1 MNNDYSFL
9 GDNITH
15 WTQSI
20 RRGYAMSFLLSSFH
34 DTGVF
39 ELLKDLSPKSSD
51 EISKKLNLN
60 KEILESGLNFLA
72 NADNSIIKDKN
83 KNYQMTEIGKKRIFS
98 DQAMAMALGAVGA
111 YHVLFTNY
119 TKTLTNE
126 LTYGK
131 DFIRDGRLVAKS
143 SVLTGRANYPW
154 VAEKLAELKVETVV
168 DLGCGSGDIII
179 DFCKREKG
187 FKGVGL
193 DIDPTAIEVARENV
207 IKSNLQD
214 RIDLITGDMLD
225 PKTYSHKISS
235 KGEKV
240 AFNAIMALHEFLID
254 GDIAVINVLKKM
266 KKEFPGSFFIL
277 GEFNKC
283 SDDEFSNIPIYER
296 MHMLFYQEIIHGLTD
311 QGLASLE
318 KWKEIFEKAD
328 VELVEY
334 KKDFP
339 FRLVEY
345 VLKF

>member
-1 MNNDYSFL
+1 MQNDYSFL
-9 GDNITH
+9 GENITH

-39 ELLKDLSPKSSD
+39 EVLKELKPKSSK
-51 EISKKLNLN
+51 EISEKLSLN
-60 KEILESGLNFLA
+60 KFILESGLNFLV

-83 KNYQMTEIGKKRIFS
+83 GDYQMTALGQKRIFS

-111 YHVLFTNY
+111 YHVL
-119 TKTLTNE
+119 LTNFTSSMKNE
-126 LTYGK
+126 LVYGK

-143 SVLTGRANYPW
+143 SVLTGKANYSW
-154 VAEKLAELKVETVV
+154 VAQKISDLNVDTVV

-179 DFCKREKG
+179 DFCKRQNSFRG
-187 FKGVGL
+187 IGL
-193 DIDPTAIEVARENV
+193 DIDPEAIQVARENV
-207 IKSNLQD
+207 KQNKLDD
-214 RIDLITGDMLD
+214 RIELITGDMLD
-225 PKTYSHKISS
+225 PSTYSHKISS

-240 AFNAIMALHEFLID
+240 AFNAIMALHEFLIN
-254 GDIAVINVLKKM
+254 GEIAVVNVLKKM
-266 KKEFPGSFFIL
+266 KQEFPGSYFIL
-277 GEFNKC
+277 GEFNRC
-283 SDDEFSNIPIYER
+283 TDEEFSKIPLYER

-311 QGLASLE
+311 QDLASLDT
-318 KWKEIFEKAD
+318 WKKIFKEAE

-334 KKDFP
+334 KSDFP

>member
-1 MNNDYSFL
+1 MQDDYSFL
-9 GDNITH
+9 GENITH

-39 ELLKDLSPKSSD
+39 EVLKELKPKSSK
-51 EISKKLNLN
+51 EISEKLSLN
-60 KEILESGLNFLA
+60 KFILESGLNFLV

-83 KNYQMTEIGKKRIFS
+83 GDYQMTALGQKRIFS

-111 YHVLFTNY
+111 YHVL
-119 TKTLTNE
+119 LTNFTSTMKNE
-126 LTYGK
+126 LVYGK

-143 SVLTGRANYPW
+143 SVLTGKANYSW
-154 VAEKLAELKVETVV
+154 VAQKISDLNVDTVV

-179 DFCKREKG
+179 DFCKRQNSFRG
-187 FKGVGL
+187 IGL
-193 DIDPTAIEVARENV
+193 DIDPEAIQLARENV
-207 IKSNLQD
+207 KQNQLDD
-214 RIDLITGDMLD
+214 RIELITGDMLD
-225 PKTYSHKISS
+225 PSTYSKKISS

-240 AFNAIMALHEFLID
+240 AFNAIMALHEFLIN
-254 GDIAVINVLKKM
+254 GEIAVVNVLKKM
-266 KKEFPGSFFIL
+266 KQEFPGSYFIL
-277 GEFNKC
+277 GEFNRC
-283 SDDEFSNIPIYER
+283 TDEEFSKIPLYER

-311 QGLASLE
+311 QDLASLDT
-318 KWKEIFEKAD
+318 WKKIFKEAD

-334 KKDFP
+334 KSDFP

>member
-9 GDNITH
+9 GEDVTH

-20 RRGYAMSFLLSSFH
+20 RRGYAMSFILSSFH

-39 ELLKDLSPKSSD
+39 NFLKDLSPKSSK
-51 EISKKLNLN
+51 EISNKLKLN
-60 KEILESGLNFLA
+60 KEILESGLNFLV
-72 NADNSIIKDKN
+72 NADNSIVKDKN
-83 KNYQMTEIGKKRIFS
+83 KMYKMTEIGKKRIFS

-119 TKTLTNE
+119 TKTLKNE

-131 DFIRDGRLVAKS
+131 DFVRDGRLVAKS
-143 SVLTGRANYPW
+143 SVLTGRSNYPW
-154 VAEKLAELKVETVV
+154 VAEKLAELKVDTVV

-179 DFCKREKG
+179 DFCKRQNS

-193 DIDPTAIEVARENV
+193 DIDPTAIDVAKENV
-207 IKSNLQD
+207 VKSGLQD
-214 RIDLITGDMLD
+214 RIELITGDMLE
-225 PKTYSHKISS
+225 PKTYSNKIIS
-235 KGEKV
+235 KGDKV

-266 KKEFPGSFFIL
+266 KKEFPGSYFIL
-277 GEFNKC
+277 GEFNRC
-283 SDDEFSNIPIYER
+283 SDEEFSKIPIYER

-311 QGLASLE
+311 QDLASLE
-318 KWKEIFEKAD
+318 KWKKIFHD
-328 VELVEY
+328 SNVELIEY

>member
-1 MNNDYSFL
+1 MQNDYSFL
-9 GDNITH
+9 GENITH

-39 ELLKDLSPKSSD
+39 EVLKELKPKSSK
-51 EISKKLNLN
+51 EISEKLSLN
-60 KEILESGLNFLA
+60 KFILESGLNFLV

-83 KNYQMTEIGKKRIFS
+83 NNYQMTELGKKRIFS

-111 YHVLFTNY
+111 YHVL
-119 TKTLTNE
+119 LTNFTSTMKNE
-126 LTYGK
+126 LVYGK

-143 SVLTGRANYPW
+143 SVLTGKANYSW
-154 VAEKLAELKVETVV
+154 VAQKISDLNVDTVV

-179 DFCKREKG
+179 DFCKRQNSFRG
-187 FKGVGL
+187 IGL
-193 DIDPTAIEVARENV
+193 DIDPEAIQVARENV
-207 IKSNLQD
+207 KQNKLDD
-214 RIDLITGDMLD
+214 RIELITGDMLD
-225 PKTYSHKISS
+225 PSTYSHKISS

-240 AFNAIMALHEFLID
+240 AFNAIMALHEFLIN
-254 GDIAVINVLKKM
+254 GEIAVVNVLKKM
-266 KKEFPGSFFIL
+266 KQEFPGSYFIL
-277 GEFNKC
+277 GEFNRC
-283 SDDEFSNIPIYER
+283 TDEEFSKIPLYER

-311 QGLASLE
+311 QDLASLDT
-318 KWKEIFEKAD
+318 WKKIFKEAE

-334 KKDFP
+334 KSDFP

>member
-9 GDNITH
+9 GEDVTH

-20 RRGYAMSFLLSSFH
+20 RRGYAMSFILSSFH

-39 ELLKDLSPKSSD
+39 DFLKDLSPKSSK
-51 EISKKLNLN
+51 EISNKLKLN
-60 KEILESGLNFLA
+60 KEILESGLNFLV
-72 NADNSIIKDKN
+72 NADNSIVKDKN
-83 KNYQMTEIGKKRIFS
+83 KMYKMTEIGKKRIFS

-119 TKTLTNE
+119 TKTLKNE

-131 DFIRDGRLVAKS
+131 DFVRDGRLVAKS
-143 SVLTGRANYPW
+143 SVLTGRSNYPW
-154 VAEKLAELKVETVV
+154 VAEKLAELKVDTVV

-179 DFCKREKG
+179 DFCKRQNS

-193 DIDPTAIEVARENV
+193 DIDPTAIDVAKENV
-207 IKSNLQD
+207 VKSGLQD
-214 RIDLITGDMLD
+214 RIELITGDMLE
-225 PKTYSHKISS
+225 PKTYSNKIIS
-235 KGEKV
+235 KGDKV

-266 KKEFPGSFFIL
+266 KEEFPGSYFIL
-277 GEFNKC
+277 GEFNRC
-283 SDDEFSNIPIYER
+283 SDEEFSKIPIYER

-311 QGLASLE
+311 QDLASLE
-318 KWKEIFEKAD
+318 KWKKIFHD
-328 VELVEY
+328 SNVELIEY

>member
-1 MNNDYSFL
+1 MQDDYSFL
-9 GDNITH
+9 GENITH

-39 ELLKDLSPKSSD
+39 ELLKELKPKSSK
-51 EISKKLNLN
+51 EISEKLSLN
-60 KEILESGLNFLA
+60 KLILESGLNFLA

-83 KNYQMTEIGKKRIFS
+83 GNYQMTELGKKRIFS

-111 YHVLFTNY
+111 YHVL
-119 TKTLTNE
+119 LTNFTSTMKNE
-126 LTYGK
+126 LVYGK

-143 SVLTGRANYPW
+143 SVLTGKANYSW
-154 VAEKLAELKVETVV
+154 IAQKISDLKVDTVI

-179 DFCKREKG
+179 DFCKRQNSFRG
-187 FKGVGL
+187 IGL
-193 DIDPTAIEVARENV
+193 DIDPEAIQVAKENV
-207 IKSNLQD
+207 KKNQLDD
-214 RIDLITGDMLD
+214 RIELITGDMLD
-225 PKTYSHKISS
+225 PSTYSHKIAS

-240 AFNAIMALHEFLID
+240 AFNAIMALHEFLIH
-254 GDIAVINVLKKM
+254 GEIAVVNVLKKM
-266 KKEFPGSFFIL
+266 KKEFPGSYFIL
-277 GEFNKC
+277 GEFNRC
-283 SDDEFSNIPIYER
+283 TDEEFGKIPLYER

-311 QGLASLE
+311 QDLASLDT
-318 KWKEIFEKAD
+318 WKKMFKEAD

-334 KKDFP
+334 KSDFP